1 MTDIH
6 DIQPIVGP
14 DWWPLIV
21 GIVIIAVI
29 AFFILRW
36 ILGILQKRKI
46 ATDKI
51 EKREQ
56 FPREYKSMTLTELRS
71 IQAAIPVVPDEELV
85 QLTSRFHHA
94 LKWYLS
100 CKVKQMLLGKT
111 LRELG
116 NIIPPTF
123 NQFFTFVYTMIYPW
137 QKRTRMELTTAI
149 EQSIK
154 SVQDDI

>member
-6 DIQPIVGP
+6 DVQPIVGP
-14 DWWPLIV
+14 DWWPLII

-36 ILGILQKRKI
+36 ILGILQKRKD
-46 ATDKI
+46 TDKI

-56 FPREYKSMTLTELRS
+56 FPREYKSMTLAELRS

-116 NIIPPTF
+116 SIIPPTF
-123 NQFFTFVYTMIYPW
+123 NQFFTFVYAMIYPW